1 MNGFGTSMYY
11 MQYNN
16 NNKVPS
22 YEEIKVFLH
31 CMYLNNV
38 HEMYMQLLKFYKLHA
53 EQILELDS

>member
-1 MNGFGTSMYY
+1 MNGFDTFMYY

-22 YEEIKVFLH
+22 YEEISILAL
-31 CMYLNNV
+31 YLNNV